1 MTQKPV
7 LPAPTVSTV
16 HTVVG
21 AGQIGRRLARLLAE
35 AGYSVRIVRRGP
47 PTEDIPGVTWL
58 RGDITDSACAHD
70 ACAGAATVYNCA
82 NPPDYHRWDGI
93 IQPLFGAIQAAATR
107 AGARLVVLDNLYA
120 HGPTGG
126 TPMSASSPERPTS
139 HKGQLRKGLTEEA
152 LAAHG
157 RGELEVAIGRAA
169 DFFGPQTTQ
178 SVYGDRLLEALDAG
192 KPIETFGDPDLPRA
206 YSYTPD
212 VALGLAVLG
221 TRQGVSGR
229 VWHLPVSAT
238 GSTNHLLEAFASA
251 AGRPLKTRH
260 VPRWALSLMGLF
272 VPTMGA
278 MVEMLYQ
285 WEEAF
290 IVDDRAFREAFGV
303 EPTPLEQAVA
313 ETVDAWVDA
322 RSPAAAA

>member
-1 MTQKPV
+1 MSAHPA
-7 LPAPTVSTV
+7 LPTPSVPTT
-16 HTVVG
+16 HTIVG
-21 AGQIGRRLARLLAE
+21 AGQIGRLLAGLLAE
-35 AGYSVRIVRRGP
+35 AGYTVRLVRRGA

-58 RGDITDSACAHD
+58 RGDITDPTFAD
-70 ACAGAATVYNCA
+70 EACAGAATVYNCA
-82 NPPDYHRWDGI
+82 NPPDYHRWDGV
-93 IQPLFGAIQAAATR
+93 IQPLFGAIRAAATR
-107 AGARLVVLDNLYA
+107 ADARLVVLDNLYA

-126 TPMSASSPERPTS
+126 RPMSPGSAERPTS
-139 HKGQLRKGLTEEA
+139 HKGRLRKALTEQA
-152 LAAHG
+152 LDAHA
-157 RGELEVAIGRAA
+157 RGELEVVIGRAA

-192 KPIETFGDPDLPRA
+192 RPIETFGDPELPRA

-221 TRQGVSGR
+221 TRQGVTGR

-238 GSTNHLLEAFASA
+238 GSTKELLEAFASA
-251 AGRPLKTRH
+251 AGRPLETRH
-260 VPRWALSLMGLF
+260 VPRWALRLLGLF

-290 IVDDRAFREAFGV
+290 IVDDRAFRETFGV
-303 EPTPLEQAVA
+303 QPTPLEQAVA
-313 ETVDAWVDA
+313 QTVDAW
-322 RSPAAAA
+322 AATAA